1 VRQAKCAFISLPDGG
16 IANDPVLLRL
26 EQNRCW
32 LSLADSDIGL
42 WAQGLAYHSG
52 PDVTIGEVDVAPVQI
67 QIQGP
72 VLEAGRSLGLEVI
85 GPCHIRRIEGGTL
98 AFRSD
103 MLVGIEI
110 EGPSVG
116 TYIDNEMIDMYP
128 VFRGGEQV
136 GKVSSACHSPRLEA
150 NIGYAMLPAAS
161 RAVRRRIMGKD
172 WPTPAAAGGERL
184 TTTARLSM
192 CL

>member
-1 VRQAKCAFISLPDGG
+1 MMTPRDLSKCAVRQAKCAFISLPDGG

-42 WAQGLAYHSG
+42 WAQGLVYHSG

-85 GPCHIRRIEGGTL
+85 GPCHIRRIEG
-98 AFRSD
+98 APWRS
-103 MLVGIEI
+103 
-110 EGPSVG
+110 GPTCLS
-116 TYIDNEMIDMYP
+116 
-128 VFRGGEQV
+128 
-136 GKVSSACHSPRLEA
+136 
-150 NIGYAMLPAAS
+150 AS
-161 RAVRRRIMGKD
+161 RSRDRRSA
-172 WPTPAAAGGERL
+172 PTSATR
-184 TTTARLSM
+184 
-192 CL
+192 